1 MTAPPEIRILSG
13 ATELYKAAANEFAL
27 SAAQAVHRKGSF
39 CVALSGGSTPKG
51 LYTLLASKNAP
62 SVPWSQTSVFFGD
75 ERLVPPEHP
84 DSNFRMANET
94 LLSKVPLRPDNI
106 FRVPTEEPNPEQVAS
121 RYQSLMENYFAV
133 RPGQFPCFDLILLG
147 LGSDGHTA
155 SLFPGTAALEERTRL
170 VVANWVEKL
179 KAHRVT
185 FTYPVT
191 NHAACVVFLVSGTD
205 KAGIVRD
212 VFENPK
218 ADFPAQRIK
227 PASGR
232 LLWLIDHAAAGLL
245 SGQAS

>member
-1 MTAPPEIRILSG
+1 MAVASEIRIVND
-13 ATELYKAAANEFAL
+13 AAELFKTAADEFAML
-27 SAAQAVHRKGSF
+27 AAQAVHRKGSF

-51 LYTLLASKNAP
+51 LYTLLANKHAP
-62 SVPWSQTSVFFGD
+62 EVLWSQTRVFFGD

-94 LLSKVPLRPDNI
+94 LLSKVPLQPDNI
-106 FRVPTEEPNPEQVAS
+106 FRVPTEESDPEQAAS

-155 SLFPGTAALEERTRL
+155 SLFPGTAALAEKKRL

-179 KAHRVT
+179 KSHRVT
-185 FTYPVT
+185 VTYPVIDNAT
-191 NHAACVVFLVSGTD
+191 CVVFLVSGKE
-205 KAGIVRD
+205 KAGIMRE

-218 ADFPAQRIK
+218 ADLPAQRVK

-232 LLWLIDHAAAGLL
+232 LLWLIDYAAAGLL
-245 SGQAS
+245 SGQAP